1 LLHQVAKR
9 KVALAVT
16 GALVASGLLASSA
29 LAAPTGSITI
39 GPRIS
44 TGQLTA
50 QFYSTSDQYDPT
62 YGYGLSWFPNA
73 TLAAPGE
80 QARRPRQAALA
91 GGRLRCGR
99 EAAEPI
105 LELRDVRHP
114 GAPWAHDAEREQLA
128 RCGRLPI
135 AATPALAVR
144 ASRIGPETR
153 LTTQWRDRH
162 RPIGRCWGVGG
173 SAGRPGRSAR
183 SGRAVVNRDEPRS
196 NAAAI
201 SEAQAR
207 SHPGAL
213 PRAPVDGHLHL
224 SIHAP
229 RWRRCRSSLCRF
241 AAGSVAASA
250 VNRGAIRGPRAAREP
265 TARLPTSQRRRAAIP
280 TQDAR

>member
-162 RPIGRCWGVGG
+162 RPV
-173 SAGRPGRSAR
+173 GRSAWPVR
-183 SGRAVVNRDEPRS
+183 TKWACCRQPRRTTL
-196 NAAAI
+196 
-201 SEAQAR
+201 ER
-207 SHPGAL
+207 G
-213 PRAPVDGHLHL
+213 GHQ
-224 SIHAP
+224 
-229 RWRRCRSSLCRF
+229 RG
-241 AAGSVAASA
+241 AGSQS
-250 VNRGAIRGPRAAREP
+250 
-265 TARLPTSQRRRAAIP
+265 SRRAAARASRRASSFEYSCP
-280 TQDAR
+280 TMAPLSIEPLQACGRVCCRVSREPWGHPWPPGRQRAYGSSAY

>member
-91 GGRLRCGR
+91 GGRLRAG
-99 EAAEPI
+99 
-105 LELRDVRHP
+105 VRP
-114 GAPWAHDAEREQLA
+114 PSRYSSSATSDSPAHRGHTMRKREQLA
-128 RCGRLPI
+128 RCGRPPI

-144 ASRIGPETR
+144 ASRIGHETR
-153 LTTQWRDRH
+153 LDDPVAGSPSADRSML
-162 RPIGRCWGVGG
+162 GR
-173 SAGRPGRSAR
+173 GRVGRSAWPVR
-183 SGRAVVNRDEPRS
+183 TKWACCRQPRRTTL
-196 NAAAI
+196 
-201 SEAQAR
+201 ER
-207 SHPGAL
+207 G
-213 PRAPVDGHLHL
+213 GHQ
-224 SIHAP
+224 
-229 RWRRCRSSLCRF
+229 RG
-241 AAGSVAASA
+241 AGSQS
-250 VNRGAIRGPRAAREP
+250 
-265 TARLPTSQRRRAAIP
+265 SRRAAARASRRASSFEHSCP
-280 TQDAR
+280 TMAPLSIEPLQACGRVCCRVSREPWGHPWPPGRQRAYGSSAY